1 MSPLERGLLS
11 LSSSST
17 FGSIAARERFS
28 QPRVVLYCARA
39 RVAFNF
45 LLICVDCVRVLIETR
60 VKSESGQT
68 LPSSARFKTA
78 SATTSGCFFFQGED
92 ILKAIA
98 LAR

>member
-45 LLICVDCVRVLIETR
+45 LLI
-60 VKSESGQT
+60 
-68 LPSSARFKTA
+68 LPSSALFRTA

-98 LAR
+98 LAG